1 MTDMAHT
8 AEVDIRRIKLE
19 IFEGPLDLLLH
30 LIQKNELDIATVSL
44 SAITDQY
51 LIYLNIMQELN
62 IELAGEFLVIA
73 AELTR
78 LKSRALL
85 PDMETELVSD
95 EEGSLDQVALIERLL
110 RYQQIKQAAQTLSGK
125 LQLGIDLF
133 RRAVPAVELKPADLS
148 RVPIR
153 SEDSQK
159 LVFLYRALASR
170 RNRAV
175 IHQVA
180 LETVSVRQKMIE
192 LIDRLA
198 RLDREQSVRGL
209 VSAAPSR
216 RERVGV
222 FLAILELLRMR
233 MCKLMMVQNQ
243 GDTRYLNDW
252 HIVRSDVNHAE
263 DVLHAYQEEFRT

>member
-1 MTDMAHT
+1 MAHT

-85 PDMETELVSD
+85 PDVETELVSD

-125 LQLGIDLF
+125 
-133 RRAVPAVELKPADLS
+133 
-148 RVPIR
+148 
-153 SEDSQK
+153 
-159 LVFLYRALASR
+159 
-170 RNRAV
+170 
-175 IHQVA
+175 
-180 LETVSVRQKMIE
+180 
-192 LIDRLA
+192 
-198 RLDREQSVRGL
+198 
-209 VSAAPSR
+209 
-216 RERVGV
+216 
-222 FLAILELLRMR
+222 
-233 MCKLMMVQNQ
+233 
-243 GDTRYLNDW
+243 GD
-252 HIVRSDVNHAE
+252 
-263 DVLHAYQEEFRT
+263 